1 MKKIIFAAFCAS
13 ILRSLRNRSIS
24 MEKTDKNPV
33 LYQVGE
39 PMVFT
44 IALRDKDAE
53 NEIAKGHRITW
64 TRLGDDGRTEKGNAV
79 SDQPLIITTKSEKP
93 GFVWIKVNILD
104 ENGNPRK
111 GIYENSPEVQEQRS
125 ISSRQIRCPMISTH
139 SGMPKSK
146 NCTQLHTQKRSRK
159 LHPGTPQ

>member
-13 ILRSLRNRSIS
+13 ILPLFAESLYFDG
-24 MEKTDKNPV
+24 KTDKNPV

-64 TRLGDDGRTEKGNAV
+64 TRLGDEGRTEKG
-79 SDQPLIITTKSEKP
+79 T
-93 GFVWIKVNILD
+93 
-104 ENGNPRK
+104 
-111 GIYENSPEVQEQRS
+111 
-125 ISSRQIRCPMISTH
+125 
-139 SGMPKSK
+139 
-146 NCTQLHTQKRSRK
+146 
-159 LHPGTPQ
+159 

>member
-1 MKKIIFAAFCAS
+1 MKKIIFAAFCVS
-13 ILRSLRNRSIS
+13 ILPLFAESLYFDG
-24 MEKTDKNPV
+24 KTDKNPV

-44 IALRDKDAE
+44 VTLRDKDAE

-111 GIYENSPEVQEQRS
+111 GIYEKDR
-125 ISSRQIRCPMISTH
+125 
-139 SGMPKSK
+139 KSVV
-146 NCTQLHTQKRSRK
+146 
-159 LHPGTPQ
+159 